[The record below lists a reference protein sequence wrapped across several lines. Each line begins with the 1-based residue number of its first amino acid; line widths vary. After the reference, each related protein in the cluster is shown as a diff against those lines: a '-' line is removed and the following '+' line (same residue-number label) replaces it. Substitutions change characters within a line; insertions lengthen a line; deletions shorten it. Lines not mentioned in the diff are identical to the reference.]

1 MVGLGRPVAFANR
14 ASQGARRHPP
24 WRGADDRGARLF
36 ATLVTRAGGAWAS
49 SVHTFVVDAEGSSPP
64 DAFGR
69 IVALAVDAGPGIE
82 VMAYL
87 LVLLTLVGWWLADV
101 AYGAGLRRMG
111 RTLAA
116 DLAVPSLVAVA
127 VLLETSSALW
137 LCWGCR
143 ACVAVDRGGAAP
155 RCRCKP
161 ARARE

>member
-1 MVGLGRPVAFANR
+1 MVWGDD
-14 ASQGARRHPP
+14 GAL
-24 WRGADDRGARLF
+24 ALF

-101 AYGAGLRRMG
+101 AYGAGLRRIE

-127 VLLETSSALW
+127 VLLEATNPVLLW
-137 LCWGCR
+137 PCWGCR
-143 ACVAVDRGGAAP
+143 ACRGCESWWCCP